1 MTDDSVDVSPAPT
14 EPPAVSAQGTPLAA
28 VIKRRKGRG
37 ATTEPLPVAVS
48 AAAEPTW
55 DIVLTD
61 AFRVDPGAAQPAT
74 ESALTSVAEAPP
86 PVASDAPPPVAFA
99 AAPPPPPPAEAAP
112 PPVAFAPPP
121 PPPAAASSPPLPQEA
136 TLPTA
141 DIDLDFVEDSI
152 EVPDDTEPG
161 SRVDLRDFPV
171 DIDPGTAV
179 DAVLGF
185 ARHNAAVKRTP
196 SAGAWFSELFNA
208 DFFLGAPATS
218 SAHTEREA
226 EFIARALGV
235 ASGGR
240 LLDLACGYGRHAIAL
255 AARGYDLVGLD
266 LSLDMLKAALARAQ
280 KASLAIKFV
289 HGDMRDLNF
298 QQVFDGA
305 YCVDTSFGYFSEPEN
320 LMVLRGLSDALK
332 SGGRLLLD
340 VANRD
345 YCLKSVPTR
354 NWWEGDGCL
363 VQEDV
368 EFDYV
373 ASRVAIKRF
382 SVFADG
388 TQQESNISVRLYAL
402 HELTRMLQVAGFEI
416 REVSGHR
423 HTPGAF
429 FGAESARL
437 IVVAQKP

>member
-1 MTDDSVDVSPAPT
+1 MTDDSVDVSPEPT
-14 EPPAVSAQGTPLAA
+14 EPPVVSAQGTPLAA

-37 ATTEPLPVAVS
+37 ATTEPLPVAVGS
-48 AAAEPTW
+48 SAEPTW
-55 DIVLTD
+55 DVVLTD
-61 AFRVDPGAAQPAT
+61 AFRVDPGAAQPET
-74 ESALTSVAEAPP
+74 ESALMSVAEAPP
-86 PVASDAPPPVAFA
+86 AVASEAPPPVAFA
-99 AAPPPPPPAEAAP
+99 APPPPPPA
-112 PPVAFAPPP
+112 VASP
-121 PPPAAASSPPLPQEA
+121 PPLPSEA

-305 YCVDTSFGYFSEPEN
+305 FCVDTSFGYFSEPEN

-437 IVVAQKP
+437 MVVAQKP

>member
-1 MTDDSVDVSPAPT
+1 MTDDSVDVSPEPT
-14 EPPAVSAQGTPLAA
+14 EPPVVSAQGTPLAA

-37 ATTEPLPVAVS
+37 ATTEPLPVAVGS
-48 AAAEPTW
+48 SAEPTW
-55 DIVLTD
+55 DVVLTD
-61 AFRVDPGAAQPAT
+61 AFRVDPGAAQPET
-74 ESALTSVAEAPP
+74 ESALMSVAEAPP
-86 PVASDAPPPVAFA
+86 AVASEAPPPVAFA
-99 AAPPPPPPAEAAP
+99 APPPPPA
-112 PPVAFAPPP
+112 VASP
-121 PPPAAASSPPLPQEA
+121 PPLPSEA

-437 IVVAQKP
+437 MVVAQKP

>member
-1 MTDDSVDVSPAPT
+1 
-14 EPPAVSAQGTPLAA
+14 
-28 VIKRRKGRG
+28 
-37 ATTEPLPVAVS
+37 
-48 AAAEPTW
+48 
-55 DIVLTD
+55 VLTD
-61 AFRVDPGAAQPAT
+61 AFRVDPAP
-74 ESALTSVAEAPP
+74 SPPTSDAPPIISEAPP
-86 PVASDAPPPVAFA
+86 PVAVAPPPVAV
-99 AAPPPPPPAEAAP
+99 AP
-112 PPVAFAPPP
+112 PPVAPPP
-121 PPPAAASSPPLPQEA
+121 PLPAEV
-136 TLPTA
+136 TMPTA
-141 DIDLDFVEDSI
+141 DADLDFVEDSI

-208 DFFLGAPATS
+208 DFFLGAPPTS
-218 SAHTEREA
+218 TAHSEREA
-226 EFIARALGV
+226 EFIARSLGV
-235 ASGGR
+235 AAGGR
-240 LLDLACGYGRHAIAL
+240 LLDLACGHGRHAIPL
-255 AARGYDLVGLD
+255 ATRGYDLVGLD
-266 LSLDMLKAALARAQ
+266 LSLDMLKAALGRAQ
-280 KASLAIKFV
+280 KAALAIKFV

-298 QQVFDGA
+298 HQVFDGA

-320 LMVLRGLSDALK
+320 LMVLRGLNDALK
-332 SGGRLLLD
+332 SGGRVLID

-368 EFDYV
+368 EFDYA
-373 ASRVAIKRF
+373 ASRAVIKRF

-402 HELTRMLQVAGFEI
+402 HELTRMLQVAGFEV

-437 IVVAQKP
+437 IVVAEKA